1 MSPRTRL
8 FQLFQP
14 AMFAVLLNSLLFLS
28 PVTRRQPQLR
38 PSHPHMT
45 VSQEGGEEVR
55 KYFLLASLCL
65 GKNIFPRSIHRIR
78 PASYWLNLSHTSIP
92 EVMIGKE
99 DRLGPTFPVGILLS
113 VQNGGSVDREEGRM
127 VFGWTVS
134 NVCLLAKVKL
144 KLYLYYKPF
153 RDFNVLT
160 NTLNLQERTNVL
172 VSLSQTYL
180 TMETFFGTTSIKIF
194 WKPMTPHSVGSKML
208 VSKLAPLLQGMYPLI
223 K

>member
-14 AMFAVLLNSLLFLS
+14 AVFAVLLNSLLF
-28 PVTRRQPQLR
+28 TRRQLQLCPSR
-38 PSHPHMT
+38 PYMT

-65 GKNIFPRSIHRIR
+65 GKNIFPRSHHRIC
-78 PASYWLNLSHTSIP
+78 PVSYWLNLSHTSIP

-113 VQNGGSVDREEGRM
+113 VHNRGSVGGEEGRM

-144 KLYLYYKPF
+144 TLYLYYKPF

-160 NTLNLQERTNVL
+160 NTLNPQERTNVL

-180 TMETFFGTTSIKIF
+180 TKETFFGTTSIKIF
-194 WKPMTPHSVGSKML
+194 WKPTTPQSVGSKTL
-208 VSKLAPLLQGMYPLI
+208 VSTLAPLLQGTYPLL

>member
-1 MSPRTRL
+1 MSPRSRL

-14 AMFAVLLNSLLFLS
+14 AVFAVLLNSLLF
-28 PVTRRQPQLR
+28 TRRQLQLCPSR
-38 PSHPHMT
+38 PYMT

-65 GKNIFPRSIHRIR
+65 GKNIFPRSHHRIR
-78 PASYWLNLSHTSIP
+78 PVSYWLNLSHTSIP

-99 DRLGPTFPVGILLS
+99 DRLGLTFPVGILLS
-113 VQNGGSVDREEGRM
+113 VHNGGSVGGEEGRM

-144 KLYLYYKPF
+144 TLYLYYKPF

-160 NTLNLQERTNVL
+160 NTLNPQERTNVL

-180 TMETFFGTTSIKIF
+180 TKETFFGTKSIKIF
-194 WKPMTPHSVGSKML
+194 WKPTTPQSIGSKTL
-208 VSKLAPLLQGMYPLI
+208 VSTLAPLLQGTYPLL

>member
-65 GKNIFPRSIHRIR
+65 GKHIFPRSIHRIR
-78 PASYWLNLSHTSIP
+78 PAFYCLNLSHISIP

-99 DRLGPTFPVGILLS
+99 DRLGPRSQL
-113 VQNGGSVDREEGRM
+113 EY
-127 VFGWTVS
+127 
-134 NVCLLAKVKL
+134 C
-144 KLYLYYKPF
+144 YLYKMQAL
-153 RDFNVLT
+153 LT
-160 NTLNLQERTNVL
+160 GKKEGW
-172 VSLSQTYL
+172 YL
-180 TMETFFGTTSIKIF
+180 DEQSAMSAYWLK
-194 WKPMTPHSVGSKML
+194 
-208 VSKLAPLLQGMYPLI
+208 
-223 K
+223 